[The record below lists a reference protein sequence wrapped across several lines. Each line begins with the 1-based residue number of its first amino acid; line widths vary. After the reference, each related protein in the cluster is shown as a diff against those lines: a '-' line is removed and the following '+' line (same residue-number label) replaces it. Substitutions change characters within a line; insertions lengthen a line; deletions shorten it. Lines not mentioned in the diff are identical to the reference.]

1 MASLEYLNKF
11 WRTVEISLI
20 NFEINLILT
29 WPSNCVIKP
38 SAIDQ
43 AKTLTLSDAKLYV
56 PLVNLSTKGNPKL
69 FQQSKLVLKEQLTGI
84 SINLK

>member
-29 WPSNCVIKP
+29 WPSNYVIKP

-56 PLVNLSTKGNPKL
+56 PLVNLSTKGNAKL
-69 FQQSKLVLKEQLTGI
+69 FQQSKLALKEQLTGI

>member
-1 MASLEYLNKF
+1 MASLKYLNKF
-11 WRTVEISLI
+11 WRTIEISLI

-29 WPSNCVIKP
+29 WPSNCVIKS

-56 PLVNLSTKGNPKL
+56 PLVNLSTKGNAKL